1 MKRKTYNT
9 TFKQDTVKYITD
21 NKVSISEASKKF
33 GVGQTAL
40 RRWCKEFEADP
51 TQAFPG
57 QGKLRADDEKLRK
70 LTVENKRLREECDI
84 LKKATVYF
92 AKEMN

>member
-1 MKRKTYNT
+1 MKRKTYNAE
-9 TFKQDTVKYITD
+9 FKRETVQYIEE
-21 NKVSISEASKKF
+21 NQLSIGDASKKF
-33 GVGQTAL
+33 GVGSTAL
-40 RRWCKEFEADP
+40 RRWCDEFKADP

-57 QGKLRADDEKLRK
+57 QGKLRVDDEKVRQ
-70 LTVENKRLREECDI
+70 LTEENKRLKQECEI

>member
-1 MKRKTYNT
+1 MKRRSYNAE
-9 TFKQDTVKYITD
+9 FKQETVKYIME
-21 NKVSISEASKKF
+21 NQLGISEASRKF
-33 GVGQTAL
+33 GVGPSAL
-40 RRWCKEFEADP
+40 RRWCKEFEVDP

-57 QGKLRADDEKLRK
+57 QGKLNANDEKVRK
-70 LTVENKRLREECDI
+70 LTEENKRLRQECEI